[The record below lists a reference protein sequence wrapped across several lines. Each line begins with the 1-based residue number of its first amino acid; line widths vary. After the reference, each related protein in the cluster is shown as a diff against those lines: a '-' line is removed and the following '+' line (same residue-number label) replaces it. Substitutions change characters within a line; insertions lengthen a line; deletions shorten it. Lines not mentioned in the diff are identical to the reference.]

1 MRQYIGTHQLTVV
14 TTDVTVNNID
24 FSKLHYTVR
33 TLALPCVLGVTLVA
47 LCLMTRRTRFEPKCP
62 CLSTD
67 AMSLKGARF
76 QDTNT
81 EKKITLLG
89 SPRALNKRV

>member
-47 LCLMTRRTRFEPKCP
+47 LCLIDTTDKIPSQNVLV
-62 CLSTD
+62 CLP
-67 AMSLKGARF
+67 
-76 QDTNT
+76 
-81 EKKITLLG
+81 TL
-89 SPRALNKRV
+89 